1 MEIII
6 ASSLWYNTAMDL
18 IRRKQNNILLHRV
31 NIGETVSIP
40 VAQLGNGSGKTVLI
54 TAGLDGD
61 EYAGIEAAYTL
72 IELYSKQKFDGRLI
86 IIPLVNI
93 PGFEAGVSWNPL
105 DHKYPK
111 HIFPGKEKGS
121 ATEKLMYWLSENFV
135 RDVDLWID
143 LHSGAST
150 EYLVSYID
158 ISDTRQK
165 KVSVILHACLQ
176 KIKAE
181 RIVFQGENKFTNA
194 IAKKGVAYIRL
205 ESGQLGSRN
214 KKDIKQHVDWVKQL
228 LSEKPISKLAK
239 RNAWRNVREF
249 LAVKEGVWIP
259 VFLGKAVKK
268 NNLLGEIRSL
278 DAKILQKI
286 IAKENG
292 VFLWRREAMS
302 CKKGDSLYAY
312 AYDKVSL

>member
-1 MEIII
+1 
-6 ASSLWYNTAMDL
+6 MDL

-86 IIPLVNI
+86 ILPIVNI
-93 PGFEAGVSWNPL
+93 PGFEAGISWNPI
-105 DHKYPK
+105 DQKYPK

-121 ATEKLMYWLSENFV
+121 STEKLMHWLSDNFV

-150 EYLVSYID
+150 EMLEPFVWFWETKNKVIN
-158 ISDTRQK
+158 QK
-165 KVSVILHACLQ
+165 AFGCLK
-176 KIKAE
+176 KIKSS
-181 RIVFQGENKFTNA
+181 RIVFQKEKEAFTEN
-194 IAKKGVAYIRL
+194 IAKQKTAYVLL
-205 ESGQLGSRN
+205 ESGQLGQRN
-214 KKDIKQHVDWVKQL
+214 KKDIKQHVDWVKQI
-228 LSEKPISKLAK
+228 LSSNVILGSGTTPESREKSVKK
-239 RNAWRNVREF
+239 TVYTQVREF
-249 LAVKEGVWIP
+249 IASQNGIWSSAVHTTR
-259 VFLGKAVKK
+259 LQK
-268 NNLLGEIRSL
+268 NKLLGEIRSL
-278 DAKILQKI
+278 DGKILQKV

-292 VFLWRREAMS
+292 IFLWRREAMT
-302 CKKGDSLYAY
+302 CQKGDSLYAY
-312 AYDKVSL
+312 AYNKSSL